1 MTHYIQF
8 NKNYFL
14 IMKTRILF
22 NADCP
27 ICSAEICHYRVYA
40 EGRGIAMGFD
50 DLNQI
55 DPVVYGVSREEA
67 AKRLH
72 VLHEGNVISGMPA
85 FVVIWQQLPRYQ
97 WLAKIVCLPLVHFLS
112 NLAYDYV
119 LAPFL
124 YATHLRRQRKRSK

>member
-1 MTHYIQF
+1 ME
-8 NKNYFL
+8 
-14 IMKTRILF
+14 TRILF

-27 ICSAEICHYRVYA
+27 ICNAEICHYREYA
-40 EGRGIAMGFD
+40 EGCGIFMGFD
-50 DLNQI
+50 DLNEI
-55 DPVVYGVSREEA
+55 DPVLYGVRREEA

-72 VLHEGNVISGMPA
+72 VLHEGNVISGVPA

>member
-1 MTHYIQF
+1 
-8 NKNYFL
+8 
-14 IMKTRILF
+14 MKIRILF
-22 NADCP
+22 NAGCP

-40 EGRGIAMGFD
+40 EERGIAMGFD

-55 DPVVYGVSREEA
+55 DPALYGVSREEA

-72 VLHEGNVISGMPA
+72 VLHEGNVISGVPA

-97 WLAKIVCLPLVHFLS
+97 WLAKIVCLPLIHFLS

-124 YATHLRRQRKRSK
+124 YATHLRRQRKCSK